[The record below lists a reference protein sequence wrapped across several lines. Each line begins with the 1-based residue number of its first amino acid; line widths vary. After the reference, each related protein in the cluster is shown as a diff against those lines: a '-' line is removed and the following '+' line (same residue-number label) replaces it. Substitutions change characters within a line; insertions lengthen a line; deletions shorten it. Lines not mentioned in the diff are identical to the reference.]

1 MFTVAKELQLHHG
14 APVVHLAVLDK
25 RCAPVRF
32 GSDLGATRVPSG
44 GGSSFQSGS
53 GIPHSATMGA
63 VSSSAAPSAAPVS
76 ADAPAAAPS
85 TGATPGAAAVAVGTS
100 AEAPAV
106 VARTG
111 SLTPGSPHAKPGR
124 RQKSSTLGA
133 RLMGRIG
140 RSATVAKA
148 PHEGPMGGGVGGAD
162 AAATGGELT
171 ASGHSHLASA
181 DREHNLFVV
190 SEEQMKLFRLPF
202 LVPIA
207 KARITAVEGS
217 RLRHAAVTRFA
228 ARSGL
233 LHFYIV
239 FIRFRIV
246 ASVRMKYI
254 LDIYDNIHI

>member
-1 MFTVAKELQLHHG
+1 MFTIAKELQLHHG

-32 GSDLGATRVPSG
+32 GSDLGATRVPAA
-44 GGSSFQSGS
+44 GGSFKSSG

-63 VSSSAAPSAAPVS
+63 VSSSAE
-76 ADAPAAAPS
+76 APAATPS
-85 TGATPGAAAVAVGTS
+85 TVAATTGATPGAGAVTVGTS
-100 AEAPAV
+100 AEAPAA

-111 SLTPGSPHAKPGR
+111 SLTPGR

-140 RSATVAKA
+140 RSATVVKA
-148 PHEGPMGGGVGGAD
+148 PHEGPVGGAD

-171 ASGHSHLASA
+171 APGHSHLVSA

-202 LVPIA
+202 LVPVA

-233 LHFYIV
+233 LLI
-239 FIRFRIV
+239 FILF
-246 ASVRMKYI
+246 
-254 LDIYDNIHI
+254 LFDFGL